1 VSWAATRTSLT
12 GYFLSPQPYGRIAAV
27 EPWPANCF
35 SIEQEDSVRFINL
48 YFVGYVVLLVGL
60 LLGLWYAGV
69 LQTLA
74 PAWVAIGLVIAIGIG
89 IMLAVSAGK
98 PPTIMSS

>member
-1 VSWAATRTSLT
+1 LT
-12 GYFLSPQPYGRIAAV
+12 G
-27 EPWPANCF
+27 
-35 SIEQEDSVRFINL
+35 QEDSVRFINL